1 MVFGKIEELNKFL
14 PREYLESITKF
25 LESLSPDMEE
35 GYYSIVGDKVFAR
48 VMSYE
53 TKDKVNCKIEAHN
66 KYIDIQSTLSGAE
79 GIDIFPRELLS
90 ISEQY
95 SPQDDVVFFE
105 TAIAC
110 PYSTTTNYPGYFTML
125 LPHEAHRP
133 QQRVLEFSNV
143 KKFVIKMEVND
154 FEP

>member
-1 MVFGKIEELNKFL
+1 M
-14 PREYLESITKF
+14 
-25 LESLSPDMEE
+25 
-35 GYYSIVGDKVFAR
+35 
-48 VMSYE
+48 
-53 TKDKVNCKIEAHN
+53 
-66 KYIDIQSTLSGAE
+66 SGAE

-95 SPQDDVVFFE
+95 SPKDDVVFFE
-105 TAIAC
+105 TATAC